1 MSLPIMKIYTAIKND
16 YPNLRLERGWISMP
30 LIKDPEIHLIIT
42 PYYVSIKFGILN
54 KLDIPYEDN
63 EDLTEIQDCI
73 SNTIVFIRDFIE
85 EINEFNRENNL
96 RLLEEGNT
104 VWVKGE
110 IK

>member
-1 MSLPIMKIYTAIKND
+1 MKIYTAIKDD
-16 YPNLRLERGWISMP
+16 YHNLRLERGWINLP
-30 LIKDPEIHLIIT
+30 LMKKPEIRLVIT

-85 EINEFNRENNL
+85 EINEFNRENNS

>member
-1 MSLPIMKIYTAIKND
+1 MSLPIMKIYTAIKDD
-16 YPNLRLERGWISMP
+16 YNNLRLERGWINMP
-30 LIKDPEIHLIIT
+30 LLKDPEIRLVIT
-42 PYYVSIKFGILN
+42 PYHVSIKFGILN

-63 EDLTEIQDCI
+63 EDLKEIQDCI
-73 SNTIVFIRDFIE
+73 TNVILFVRDFIE
-85 EINEFNRENNL
+85 EITEFNRENNS